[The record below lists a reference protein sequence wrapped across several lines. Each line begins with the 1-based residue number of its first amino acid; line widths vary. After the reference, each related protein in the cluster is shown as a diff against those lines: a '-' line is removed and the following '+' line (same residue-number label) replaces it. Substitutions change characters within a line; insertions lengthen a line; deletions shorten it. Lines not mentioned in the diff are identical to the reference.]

1 MPEINMTTVVG
12 VAVVFGVGF
21 GALSAVALGN
31 HLRRNQSPVVA
42 KAIVESQE
50 EQVVSAT
57 ATLGANHAGENCRA
71 STITITQRPVH
82 PKAHAV
88 ERAFQCLEKR
98 T

>member
-31 HLRRNQSPVVA
+31 HLRRNQSSVGA
-42 KAIVESQE
+42 KAIVESRE

-57 ATLGANHAGENCRA
+57 ATLGANHAGGNCRA
-71 STITITQRPVH
+71 QYNHNHAATLH